1 MICFINL
8 ISESLMTTGIFLS
21 FMDMEIIAEWNRMHL
36 VMHLAYVDNFNDY
49 YYNCLTMILQESLQ

>member
-1 MICFINL
+1 
-8 ISESLMTTGIFLS
+8 
-21 FMDMEIIAEWNRMHL
+21 MDMEIIAEWNRMHL